1 MNGPRPK
8 LPDVV
13 IRASAGT
20 GKTFQLSNRFL
31 TLALD
36 GAPVDTI
43 LATTFTRKAAGEI
56 LDRVLTRL
64 AEAAL
69 DAKKLAALADQLNRP
84 GLDRAHC
91 LDVLQTMV
99 RQLHRLRVGTL
110 DSVFAQMARS
120 FSLELGLPPG
130 WQICDETTDLR
141 LRVEAIREMLEAE
154 STDDTLR
161 LMHLLSKGEAARGI
175 SRQILDLVQDLY
187 RIYLESPAEAWHALP
202 RRKSLD
208 PAELAAAVAALA
220 EVALPSHKSILT
232 SREKDL
238 ARIEA
243 QQWEA
248 FLSGGLPKQ
257 IVSGETTYYKKE
269 ITPDVRAAYLPVVE
283 HATAQILAAIANQ
296 TEATHAMLARFDA
309 SYNRLRTMQR
319 TLRFDDVT
327 CRLGEA
333 ADARPLDQVAYRLDA
348 RLEHLLLDEFQDT
361 SPAQWHV
368 LRPFARQIV
377 GRADD
382 TFFCVGDVKQAIY
395 GWRGGVAEI
404 LEAIGGEL
412 SGLASEELD
421 KSYRSSPVV
430 IDVVNRVFE
439 RLADNDAMQ
448 NYEPAA
454 RAWAERFRPHST
466 ARTELA
472 GYGHLETAPMAGEG
486 EKQTNVTLDHAA
498 ARIAEL
504 HAAAP
509 GRSIG
514 VLVRRN
520 ASVARLIYRLRKT
533 YHIAAS
539 EEGGNPLGDSPA
551 VELVLSLLR
560 LADHPGDTAS
570 RFHVAQSPLG
580 AALDFTRFDDDA
592 AARRLSA
599 ELRRRL
605 LDEGYGPTIYDWTRR
620 LAPSCDARDLSRLV
634 QLIEMAYGYQPRATE
649 RADDFIDLVSR
660 QRVEDPTS
668 ADVRVMTV
676 HQAKGLQF
684 DIVVLPELDYKLMGQ
699 PSRMVV
705 GRAGPTA
712 PVERVC
718 RYVGEN
724 LRPLL
729 PREFQAMFEKD
740 RQQSAEEALCLLY
753 VALTRAVHAL
763 HVIVAPSK
771 ENEKKIPATPAG
783 LLRAALV
790 GGGPLE
796 PKTTAGQW
804 GDADWAS
811 KHAPPVEA
819 KATGA
824 KAADAKTYAA
834 KTCAAKKEEAVA
846 VEPLRV
852 KLADAPKQSRRGLD
866 RRSPSQL
873 EGGSRVALAS
883 RIGLESTDALVR
895 GTVMHAWF
903 EQIGWINSEMPDDEQ
918 LARIARRHTS
928 DEGAVA
934 RWLTDFRAALA
945 RPAVRA
951 VLTPAAHG
959 APETRL
965 WRRSEHPFAVREGD
979 AILNGTIDRL
989 VVCYDRDIVGDGD
1002 AKPISADVLDFKT
1015 DRVADDPAGLDARV
1029 EFYRP
1034 QMQAYARAVAKMFGL
1049 PGDCVTARLVFV
1061 EPGVVREA

>member
-1 MNGPRPK
+1 

-69 DAKKLAALADQLNRP
+69 DATKLAALAAQLNRP

-91 LDVLQTMV
+91 LAVLQSMV

-208 PAELAAAVAALA
+208 PAELAAAVAAMA
-220 EVALPSHKSILT
+220 EVALPAHKSIAT

-243 QQWEA
+243 EQWEA

-257 IVSGETTYYKKE
+257 IVAGETTYYKKE

-283 HATAQILAAIANQ
+283 HATAQILATIANQ

-377 GRADD
+377 ARADE

-404 LEAIGGEL
+404 LEAIGDEL
-412 SGLASEELD
+412 PRLASEELD

-439 RLADNDAMQ
+439 RLTDNDALER
-448 NYEPAA
+448 YETAA

-472 GYGHLETAPMAGEG
+472 GYCRLETAPMAGED

-551 VELVLSLLR
+551 VQLILSLLR

-605 LDEGYGPTIYDWTRR
+605 LDEGYGPAIYDWTRQ

-634 QLIEMAYGYQPRATE
+634 QLIEMAYGYQSRATE

-684 DIVVLPELDYKLMGQ
+684 DIVVLPELDYRLLGQ

-718 RYVGEN
+718 RYVGEGV
-724 LRPLL
+724 RPLL
-729 PREFQAMFEKD
+729 PREFQSMFEKD

-763 HVIVAPSK
+763 HLIVAPSK
-771 ENEKKIPATPAG
+771 ENEKKMLATPAG

-790 GGGPLE
+790 GGGPLAPE
-796 PKTTAGQW
+796 TTAGQW
-804 GDADWAS
+804 GDADWAG
-811 KHAPPVEA
+811 KHAPPVERG
-819 KATGA
+819 KAGVKSVEVKTG
-824 KAADAKTYAA
+824 
-834 KTCAAKKEEAVA
+834 EPPVA
-846 VEPLRV
+846 EPLRV

-873 EGGSRVALAS
+873 EGGTRVVLAS
-883 RIGLESTDALVR
+883 RIGLEPTDALVR

-903 EQIGWINSEMPDDEQ
+903 EQIEWIDAKTPDDEQ
-918 LARIARRHTS
+918 LARIARRHAS
-928 DEGAVA
+928 DDGAIA
-934 RWLTDFRAALA
+934 RWLADFRSALV

-951 VLTPAAHG
+951 VLTRAEYG
-959 APETRL
+959 VPETRL
-965 WRRSEHPFAVREGD
+965 WLGREHPFAVREGD
-979 AILNGTIDRL
+979 TILNGTIDRL
-989 VVCYDRDIVGDGD
+989 VVCYDRDFAAETDAKTIPAAIEARPIPAR
-1002 AKPISADVLDFKT
+1002 AKPISADILDFKT
-1015 DRVADDPAGLDARV
+1015 DRVADDAAGLDARV

-1034 QMQAYARAVAKMFGL
+1034 QMQAYARAVAKMFNL
-1049 PGDCVTARLVFV
+1049 PSDRVNSRLVFV